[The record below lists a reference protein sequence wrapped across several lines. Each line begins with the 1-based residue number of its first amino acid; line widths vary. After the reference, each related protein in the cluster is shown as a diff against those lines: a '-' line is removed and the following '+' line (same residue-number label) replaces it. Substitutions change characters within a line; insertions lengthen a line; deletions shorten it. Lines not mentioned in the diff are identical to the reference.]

1 MLYWCG
7 IRLGELRA
15 LTPSDF
21 YPDCDARVTEEFVNK
36 VSSKLKKKNVSL
48 SHEMIV
54 TDPSSGKYLEEYIVM
69 ADKEMY
75 KIKQARKAK

>member
-36 VSSKLKKKNVSL
+36 VSSKLKKKNVNL
-48 SHEMIV
+48 GHGMIV
-54 TDPSSGKYLEEYIVM
+54 TDTSSGKSLEEYIVM